1 MLPAAYRIDE
11 EGKSVDVF
19 LSYPS
24 EHVEDAK
31 EVRDFV
37 RSVGLACWFD
47 KDALT
52 VGEDWDRARKLAQGE
67 ADVILVLCAAE
78 TTIKDGVYQRE
89 INEALRAVDDKRV
102 GTIYLLPIRVENVN
116 LPPEIR
122 RFQYL
127 DKFEPGWRRKLAVAL
142 QRAIRERSKPLPPA
156 LEVAAAMP
164 DEGGSIPRSI
174 SENRPEGTLD
184 VSWLQYTLEGD
195 YWDFVNGKIALRAL
209 GGLFEAR
216 RHLEEWW
223 QKAGSSWELHVT
235 EFHRK
240 GPLVSLI
247 VERWEYWAAAAHPNH
262 GIETINFLGPDAGIM
277 KAGDL
282 FDQSSEALNFVTDY
296 VNLDLRRQLM
306 GTGAQLDLSQYA
318 ETYGWELYDHYNF
331 NEAGMRVNLSA
342 ASGLPH
348 VLGLHEVYM
357 PWEHVGELLAPVARR
372 ILLGERATVS
382 KGNCPTSVSGH
393 KP

>member
-1 MLPAAYRIDE
+1 M
-11 EGKSVDVF
+11 GKESRVDVF

-24 EHVEDAK
+24 EHVDDAK

-37 RSVGLACWFD
+37 RSVGVRCWFD
-47 KDALT
+47 KDNLT
-52 VGEDWDRARKLAQGE
+52 AGEDWDRARKLAQGK

-102 GTIYLLPIRVENVN
+102 GTIYLLPIRVEDVD

-127 DKFEPGWRRKLAVAL
+127 DKFEPDWRRKLAAAL
-142 QRAIRERSKPLPPA
+142 RRAIQERKETLPPA

-164 DEGGSIPRSI
+164 DECGFIPRSI
-174 SENRPEGTLD
+174 SEDRAEGTLD
-184 VSWLQYTLEGD
+184 VTWLQYTLQGD
-195 YWDFVNGKIALRAL
+195 YWDFVNGQIASRAL
-209 GGLFEAR
+209 GGFFEAR

-223 QKAGSSWELHVT
+223 QKSGSSWELHVS

-240 GPLVSLI
+240 GQLVSLI
-247 VERWEYWAAAAHPNH
+247 VGRSEYWSGAAHPNH
-262 GIETINFLGPDAGIM
+262 GIETINFMGPDAGIM

-282 FDQSSEALNFVTDY
+282 FDHSPEALEFVTDY

-306 GTGAQLDLSQYA
+306 GIGESLELSHYA

-348 VLGLHEVYM
+348 VLGMHEVYM

-372 ILLGERATVS
+372 ILLGTGATASNGNSSTVVS
-382 KGNCPTSVSGH
+382 EH
-393 KP
+393 KPEG